1 MTHDTPPAASDYG
14 TLDRGDGRV
23 TLRFL
28 RRLPQPPQQVWRALT
43 EPEHLTAWFPTTID
57 GARAAGAKL
66 SFAFR
71 EMPVPSMDG
80 EMLAYEPPALLAL
93 VWGDET
99 LRFELTPD
107 GEGTVLSFTASFDEL
122 GKAARDA
129 AGWHSCLDLLGW
141 NLTGQPPP
149 WRPDDRWGLVH
160 RVYVERFGPEA
171 SVLGP
176 PASYGRE
183 GTG

>member
-1 MTHDTPPAASDYG
+1 MTHDIPPADRDYG
-14 TLDRGDGRV
+14 TLDRTTGQV
-23 TLRFL
+23 TLRFI
-28 RRLPQPPQQVWRALT
+28 RRLPHPPEQVWRALT

-57 GARAAGAKL
+57 GDRAAGAKL

-71 EMPVPSMDG
+71 EMTVSRMDG
-80 EMLAYEPPALLAL
+80 EMLAYEPPSLLVL
-93 VWGDET
+93 TWGDET

-107 GEGTVLSFTASFDEL
+107 GADTVLSFTASFDEL

-141 NLTGQPPP
+141 TAAGHPPP
-149 WRPDDRWGLVH
+149 WRAEDRWQLVH

-176 PASYGRE
+176 PSSYGRE
-183 GTG
+183 GAG